1 MKIYPSRHKI
11 KRVEDANID
20 KDVSVPLAYLDED
33 NISYDIKSTPT
44 ADFSVSENI
53 TLLPNMEL
61 IDENIQIFDEFGEP
75 ILKSETLINR
85 DDNGKY
91 VYYPNTMRE
100 FDPLKFLYEIIVKR
114 NLSYSISNKYNMSIG
129 IMDDPKKLDFA
140 NRLSKILMTPAE
152 KGFISDNIMFNNNE
166 TKLESYL
173 NVNEKSDFVFI
184 ESDDGE
190 TYNYEVEDLY
200 EDWFVTGVK
209 QRVVYESYL
218 RNNTNIWIVSDNH
231 NTYPMTIGL
240 GNDVKLK
247 SPKLFSDTYTI
258 KNYYNVSD
266 PKFANAKVHNLFTND
281 VCPIVLIE
289 HENQGFVIYS
299 SSEIFEE
306 NNIDYF
312 KNLVYEVLLYVYC
325 NTYKK
330 SEPQSECITY
340 KVPEYEVRGTSLERK
355 MSYTTRRTV
364 NEIVGMK
371 GSDYYISQVNIV
383 DNNDTLAVPDVD
395 LVSTVDHIKCRLTSD
410 KSKLIFELDQSLK
423 DSSVYQEPEKPTG
436 WKSVLYNNKV
446 YYLEQ
451 FHQLIE
457 TNLQDPRKNK
467 LFLIEEDLDLVV
479 RIYPFKSSKHGLNI
493 NKDLRLVIPY
503 IKTTVNGRE
512 TIKNESYAI
521 YINKASN
528 SLEYLFESDYKEAE
542 DRVLVTIITIVK
554 SYSDQFLTDMRLR
567 GGGLPEDMPDNF
579 NLLDI
584 GHIYGR
590 PYRQANTLVITLP
603 KKYEPYKKEILE
615 VINKYK
621 VAEDYPILFFE
632 DDEMDGER

>member
-1 MKIYPSRHKI
+1 MKIYPSKHKI

-44 ADFSVSENI
+44 ADFSVTENI
-53 TLLPNMEL
+53 TLIPNQEL

-75 ILKSETLINR
+75 IKKESANLIINR

-91 VYYPNTMRE
+91 VYYPNNMIE
-100 FDPLKFLYEIIVKR
+100 FDPLKFLYQIIVKK
-114 NLSYSISNKYNMSIG
+114 NLSYSISNKYNINLG

-140 NRLSKILMTPAE
+140 NRLAKILMNPAE
-152 KGFISDNIMFNNNE
+152 KGFISDNITFNNNDS
-166 TKLESYL
+166 KLETYL
-173 NVNEKSDFVFI
+173 NVNEKLDFVFI

-190 TYNYEVEDLY
+190 TYNYQIEDMYAENTLRQ
-200 EDWFVTGVK
+200 K
-209 QRVVYESYL
+209 ISYESYL
-218 RNNTNIWIVSDNH
+218 LNNTNIWIVSDNH
-231 NTYPMTIGL
+231 STYPMTIGL

-247 SPKLFSDTYTI
+247 SPKLFKSEYTI

-266 PKFANAKVHNLFTND
+266 PKFSNAIVHNLFTND

-289 HENQGFVIYS
+289 YPDRGFVIHS
-299 SSEIFEE
+299 SSEIFQEA
-306 NNIDYF
+306 NIDYF
-312 KNLVYEVLLYVYC
+312 KTLVYEVLLYVYC
-325 NTYKK
+325 NSYKK
-330 SEPQSECITY
+330 SEQQNECITY
-340 KVPEYEVRGTSLERK
+340 NVPEYEVRGTSIERK
-355 MSYTTRRTV
+355 MSYTTKRTI
-364 NEIVGMK
+364 NEIIGMK
-371 GSDYYISQVNIV
+371 SSEYYISQVNII
-383 DNNDTLAVPDVD
+383 DNNDTLAIPDTD
-395 LVSTVDHIKCRLTSD
+395 LVSTVDHINCRLTND
-410 KSKLIFELDQSLK
+410 KNKLVFELDKSLK
-423 DSSVYQEPEKPTG
+423 DSSIYKEPEKPTG

-479 RIYPFKSSKHGLNI
+479 RIYPFKSSKHGLSI

-521 YINKASN
+521 YIDKASN

-542 DRVLVTIITIVK
+542 DRVLVTIITIIK
-554 SYSDQFLTDMRLR
+554 SYSDQFLTDMRLK